1 MVEGQTAVNSFTMF
15 LIRLRYCSAAHDCS
29 TAKKRRAG
37 EQALGVPVNKRKS
50 LLMKPRHYSPSQD
63 CEEGRAER
71 TADALGQDG
80 PPETHHHPGAGSEE
94 EWPQL
99 DFLPAHRARPTLG
112 EHAVCMVGKAN
123 PSVRAKPDMGF
134 PQHPL
139 MRTQDSGDIGLP
151 EAIQAGGAGPTTRPQ
166 SLDLRPGRSP
176 STPCTDPPIPKA
188 VGEHSKCDVDDG
200 ELG

>member
-1 MVEGQTAVNSFTMF
+1 MPGTYQFIVLACHRVIQS
-15 LIRLRYCSAAHDCS
+15 
-29 TAKKRRAG
+29 
-37 EQALGVPVNKRKS
+37 LGHQIILVLK
-50 LLMKPRHYSPSQD
+50 
-63 CEEGRAER
+63 
-71 TADALGQDG
+71 
-80 PPETHHHPGAGSEE
+80 
-94 EWPQL
+94 
-99 DFLPAHRARPTLG
+99 
-112 EHAVCMVGKAN
+112 
-123 PSVRAKPDMGF
+123 
-134 PQHPL
+134 

>member
-37 EQALGVPVNKRKS
+37 EQALGVPINKRKS

-123 PSVRAKPDMGF
+123 PCGRAKPDTGF

-139 MRTQDSGDIGLP
+139 VRTGFPSKTVGSVSPSHRAQNILAPRHGFGPGLFP
-151 EAIQAGGAGPTTRPQ
+151 KKIKATKPQ
-166 SLDLRPGRSP
+166 S
-176 STPCTDPPIPKA
+176 
-188 VGEHSKCDVDDG
+188 
-200 ELG
+200 